1 MPTNTPSHIAALAAL
16 VLLAP
21 PSAAATGV
29 GTLAVEYTG
38 YSHGF
43 TVLKLT
49 GTLTLSPSGYAAHVT
64 FHTAGFAG
72 MVVHLDNDSQVSGA
86 FQGNQALPS
95 LFEGSGHL
103 RGNARATKMT
113 WTDGNPTVQLLVPP
127 AEPERTAV
135 APADTVHTID
145 TLSAVAALIHQVGQT
160 GRCDGTLKTFD
171 GRRLAV
177 QSAHTAGQDTLPPT
191 DRSVFSGQAMRCDF
205 EGQQLGGFKRDESL
219 AELKKPRHGSAWV
232 AEMVPGAPPVPV
244 RIAFEND
251 LLGQVTLYVTAA
263 SGAKEG
269 AK

>member
-1 MPTNTPSHIAALAAL
+1 MSMRKATRFIPISLA
-16 VLLAP
+16 LLAP
-21 PSAAATGV
+21 LPAAASGV

-49 GTLTLSPSGYAAHVT
+49 GTLALTPSGYTAHVT

-86 FQGNQALPS
+86 FKGDQALPS
-95 LFEGSGHL
+95 LFEGTGHL
-103 RGNARATKMT
+103 RGDARATKMV
-113 WTDGNPTVQLLVPP
+113 WTDGNPTVQVLTPP

-135 APADTVHTID
+135 PVADTVQTID
-145 TLSAVAALIHQVGQT
+145 TLSAVAALIHQVGET

-171 GRRLAV
+171 GRRLAL
-177 QSAHTAGQDTLPPT
+177 QSAHSAGQDTLPAT
-191 DRSVFSGQAMRCDF
+191 DRSIFAGQAMRCDL

-232 AEMVPGAPPVPV
+232 AEVVPGAPPVPV

-251 LLGQVTLYVTAA
+251 LLGKVTLYLTAA
-263 SGAKEG
+263 SGGK
-269 AK
+269 